1 MTSAVRSV
9 LSPALCCII
18 YASSIECPPVRMPR
32 QLKLT
37 LDSDDSQRIAAA
49 AGDVPALIE
58 MLRAYFNDILS
69 EEERSTDERKDHS
82 ES

>member
-1 MTSAVRSV
+1 
-9 LSPALCCII
+9 
-18 YASSIECPPVRMPR
+18 MPR